1 MKLKIIVSGGKTADS
16 RVASVYKYEE
26 GGWVQ
31 ARDMFTARKYHSTT
45 LVELTV
51 GVDGENIC
59 VFPDDDDADADD
71 DADDDADGTK
81 MIIII
86 VSVVLFFVFLVSTI
100 IIIFFVKKKNRR
112 QQEIEM
118 ETTGPNEMEMR
129 PTATDDYYTE
139 DQEENEYDNDYNDEY
154 DDAYY

>member
-1 MKLKIIVSGGKTADS
+1 
-16 RVASVYKYEE
+16 
-26 GGWVQ
+26 
-31 ARDMFTARKYHSTT
+31 MFTARKHHSSS

-59 VFPDDDDADADD
+59 VFPDDDDAD
-71 DADDDADGTK
+71 GTK

-86 VSVVLFFVFLVSTI
+86 CVSVVLFFVFLVSTI

-129 PTATDDYYTE
+129 PTAAADYYTQ
-139 DQEENEYDNDYNDEY
+139 DQEDNEYDNDYYDEY
-154 DDAYY
+154 DYTYY

>member
-1 MKLKIIVSGGKTADS
+1 
-16 RVASVYKYEE
+16 
-26 GGWVQ
+26 
-31 ARDMFTARKYHSTT
+31 MFTARAGHSTT

-59 VFPDDDDADADD
+59 VFP
-71 DADDDADGTK
+71 DDDADGTK